1 MDFWI
6 YLVLFVA
13 PLIGGLLAFYF
24 KPKVE
29 GKYKLL
35 LSFSGAYL
43 FSVAVLHFFPVIF
56 SSEHIEH
63 AGVYVLLGFFLQL
76 LLEQL
81 TRGLEH
87 GHFHVHHDHHP
98 SFVYTVML
106 GICIHSFFDGIP
118 VFSGEHH
125 GHNHSMLSAMAL
137 HKLPEGYALVVL
149 LGLLNIKT
157 STSFI
162 LLFLYSLV
170 APAGAMAASYFDN
183 QNPHIL
189 MMMYALV
196 GGLILHV
203 STTILFESES
213 GQHRFTYQKI
223 AAVGLGSLLAYLT
236 SI

>member
-13 PLIGGLLAFYF
+13 PFIGGLLAYYF

-56 SSEHIEH
+56 SSNLIEH

-81 TRGLEH
+81 TKGLEH
-87 GHFHVHHDHHP
+87 GHFHVHSHHHP

-125 GHNHSMLSAMAL
+125 EHNHSMLSAMAL

-157 STSFI
+157 STSFT
-162 LLFLYSLV
+162 LLIIYSLV
-170 APAGAMAASYFDN
+170 APAGALAASYFDN
-183 QNPHIL
+183 QNPQIL
-189 MMMYALV
+189 MIMYALV

-213 GQHRFTYQKI
+213 GQHRFTYRKI
-223 AAVGLGSLLAYLT
+223 AAVGGGALLAFIT
-236 SI
+236 SL

>member
-1 MDFWI
+1 MSLWS
-6 YLVLFVA
+6 YLVLFAA
-13 PLIGGLLAFYF
+13 PLLGGVIAFYF
-24 KPKVE
+24 KPKEE

-43 FSVAVLHFFPVIF
+43 FAVAVLHFFPVIF
-56 SSEHIEH
+56 QAETSIPI
-63 AGVYVLLGFFLQL
+63 GIYVLLGFFLQL

-81 TRGLEH
+81 TKGLEH
-87 GHFHVHHDHHP
+87 GHFHVHHHHHP

-125 GHNHSMLSAMAL
+125 DHNHSMLSAIAL

-149 LGLLNIKT
+149 LMLLHIKRWIAFVLLIGFCLVAPMGMLTADYFNETNPQLLNI
-157 STSFI
+157 
-162 LLFLYSLV
+162 LF
-170 APAGAMAASYFDN
+170 
-183 QNPHIL
+183 
-189 MMMYALV
+189 ALV

-213 GQHRFTYQKI
+213 GMHHYSYKKI
-223 AAVGLGSLLAYLT
+223 IAVVSGALIAMLT
-236 SI
+236 V